1 MSIKK
6 ISEIQ
11 PETFEFSKDN
21 LQEAEEEIKKYPKGK
36 KSSAVLALLRL
47 AQKQNDNWIPL
58 AAIKYI
64 AKILSVPYIA
74 VYEVAT
80 FYSMLNLSP
89 VGKYFVQ
96 VCTTTP
102 CMLKGAAKIVDVCK
116 KYISKKQNE
125 LSENKL
131 CSWIEVEC
139 LGACVNAPMMQI
151 NQDYFED
158 LDENKTE
165 KIIHTLLEDK
175 LPTPGSAKN
184 RKNTAPEKEKTTLL
198 EIKNAYGQR

>member
-6 ISEIQ
+6 ISKIQ

-36 KSSAVLALLRL
+36 KASAVLALLRL

-64 AKILSVPYIA
+64 AKILSVPYIQ

-116 KYISKKQNE
+116 KHISKKQNE